1 MSGGR
6 HAVHLAGSEKSEP
19 TLKCPNRLSGIM
31 NQLIEWKTT
40 MKPHSPLSEQ
50 AMCTLEENIPKMAQ
64 AAFERARLNAL
75 TVSGKV
81 LQVLNGQLVELSAE
95 GDIRVIKDIQPS
107 IKVQVGTKLVRK
119 LPS

>member
-1 MSGGR
+1 M
-6 HAVHLAGSEKSEP
+6 EK
-19 TLKCPNRLSGIM
+19 
-31 NQLIEWKTT
+31 T
-40 MKPHSPLSEQ
+40 MKTHSPLSEQ

-107 IKVQVGTKLVRK
+107 IKVKAGTKLIRK
-119 LPS
+119 SS

>member
-1 MSGGR
+1 
-6 HAVHLAGSEKSEP
+6 
-19 TLKCPNRLSGIM
+19 
-31 NQLIEWKTT
+31 
-40 MKPHSPLSEQ
+40 
-50 AMCTLEENIPKMAQ
+50 MAQ

-75 TVSGKV
+75 AVSGKV

-107 IKVQVGTKLVRK
+107 IKVQTGTKLVRK

>member
-1 MSGGR
+1 
-6 HAVHLAGSEKSEP
+6 
-19 TLKCPNRLSGIM
+19 
-31 NQLIEWKTT
+31 

-50 AMCTLEENIPKMAQ
+50 AMCTFEENIPKMAQ

-95 GDIRVIKDIQPS
+95 GDIRVIKDLQPS
-107 IKVQVGTKLVRK
+107 IKVKAGTKLVRK
-119 LPS
+119 SS